1 MLENMEQVPI
11 TTILGFAMDEDF
23 GDLRA
28 DFLLRKGV
36 CNAVEHVHDVLVF
49 DKVFLGVARKDKR

>member
-1 MLENMEQVPI
+1 MLENMERVAI
-11 TTILGFAMDEDF
+11 TTILGFAMNEDL

-36 CNAVEHVHDVLVF
+36 CDAVEHVHGTLVF
-49 DKVFLGVARKDKR
+49 DKSVSGCCKKR

>member
-36 CNAVEHVHDVLVF
+36 CDAVEHVHDVLVF
-49 DKVFLGVARKDKR
+49 DQSVSGCCKKR

>member
-23 GDLRA
+23 GDLRV

-36 CNAVEHVHDVLVF
+36 CDAVVSMTSWSST
-49 DKVFLGVARKDKR
+49 KVFPGVARKDKR

>member
-1 MLENMEQVPI
+1 MLENMEQVTI

-23 GDLRA
+23 GDFRA

-36 CNAVEHVHDVLVF
+36 MLLNMSMTSWSST
-49 DKVFLGVARKDKR
+49 KVFPGVARKDKR